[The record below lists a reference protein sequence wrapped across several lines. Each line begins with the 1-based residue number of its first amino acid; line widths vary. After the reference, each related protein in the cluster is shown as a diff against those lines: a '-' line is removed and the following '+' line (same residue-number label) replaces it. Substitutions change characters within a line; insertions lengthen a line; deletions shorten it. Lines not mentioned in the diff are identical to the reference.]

1 LLLTPTIIVITF
13 MFVKQRLQNMND
25 LAIVPDMMRKTPPL
39 LQVKLSEEHFQKL
52 DEIRRKQ
59 PDLPTRS
66 DMIRRMID
74 EAAVAPKA
82 HQPSPAPSPSPRLA
96 RRKPA

>member
-1 LLLTPTIIVITF
+1 MGI
-13 MFVKQRLQNMND
+13 
-25 LAIVPDMMRKTPPL
+25 LAIVPGMTRKTPL
-39 LQVKLSEEHFQKL
+39 MLQVKLSEEHFQKL

-74 EAAVAPKA
+74 EASVVPRA
-82 HQPSPAPSPSPRLA
+82 HQPNPAQSPARGRVP
-96 RRKPA
+96 RKPV